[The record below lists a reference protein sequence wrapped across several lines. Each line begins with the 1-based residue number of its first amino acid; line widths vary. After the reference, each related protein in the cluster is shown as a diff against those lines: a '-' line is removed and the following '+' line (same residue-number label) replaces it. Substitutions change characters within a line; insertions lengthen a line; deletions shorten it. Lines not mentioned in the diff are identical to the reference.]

1 MKYPLSESDNGR
13 TLELRLDDEL
23 DLSLRE
29 SRLSG
34 YRWSLLGSGEPQLS
48 CAEIAVPSNPAQL
61 GQPNI
66 RKWQFIAKEAG
77 TTHILLRHA
86 RSWQPSSGSDFS
98 ITARVNPEAGS

>member
-13 TLELRLDDEL
+13 TIDLQLNDEL
-23 DLSLRE
+23 ELSLRE

-34 YRWSLLGSGEPQLS
+34 FQWSILQSGEPQLS
-48 CAEIAVPSNPAQL
+48 HTAIAVPVNTAQL
-61 GQPNI
+61 GESNM

-77 TTHILLRHA
+77 TTHVQLRHA

-98 ITARVNPEAGS
+98 ITARVEAKAS